1 MSPKYCITEIFK
13 WYLNNKN
20 SKPRAYQILYAMP
33 CVLSHVQIFATL
45 WTVVFQAP
53 LSVGLP
59 RQEY

>member
-13 WYLNNKN
+13 WYLNNKH
-20 SKPRAYQILYAMP
+20 SKPRAHQILYAMP

-53 LSVGLP
+53 LSVGFP